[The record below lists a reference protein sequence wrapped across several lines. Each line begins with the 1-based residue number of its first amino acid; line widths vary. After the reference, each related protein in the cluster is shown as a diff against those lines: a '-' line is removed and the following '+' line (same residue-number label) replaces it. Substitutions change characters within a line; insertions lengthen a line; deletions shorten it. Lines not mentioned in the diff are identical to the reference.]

1 MDDMLPSVLQT
12 NAVDENQS
20 SQIESVI
27 QEADNHS
34 WVSGQFGKSKFV
46 LAKKGSALSTDGVLM
61 WKTKWDGYVHTT
73 DRFASFVRTSGGVNL
88 IKNCRLYMGGKL
100 VSETREV
107 GQKIALDNNFIPY
120 DARVEILDEKLIG
133 NARYYYDVGG
143 LLTLADDKLHDEVGF
158 RSPTNVESATLE
170 CAVRIDQLFPVLKDT
185 MLPSTLTGEMI
196 VEIDWEGSWNEC
208 MCESGATPFGDAQ
221 RVFEVVRPRLHLDY
235 ITFADE
241 VANALDAQIN
251 SAEGMTIPY
260 RQQVLVKSNLPTL
273 ATGASGRS
281 DIELGFSGRSVMK
294 IYVQKLSAVVSAQT
308 TNGATSQKCLL
319 LNTRSDGLLQE
330 KMQLI
335 VNNRNLFDREVEQV
349 SEMYSYLGQTADK
362 PAYLLSGSYNQ
373 VGALSGDA
381 NIFASDVSLPELKL
395 PRTTPR
401 TSVQADYQGR
411 QRYLGVNM
419 AKVRG
424 GAMGSN
430 DTPANSVQVGEA
442 PMVLRMSY
450 SSVTGGTDEKIVTA
464 EGAGGYSLNIWV
476 ECVRALVIRNGVL
489 DTINM

>member
-1 MDDMLPSVLQT
+1 MDNMLPSVLQT

-20 SQIESVI
+20 AQIESVI

-34 WVSGQFGKSKFV
+34 WVSGKFGKSKFV
-46 LAKKGSALSTDGVLM
+46 LAKKGSALSTDGVLI
-61 WKTKWDGYVHTT
+61 WKTKWDSYDHAQN
-73 DRFASFVRTSGGVNL
+73 RFASFVRTSGGVNL

-107 GQKIALDNNFIPY
+107 GQKITLDNNFIPY
-120 DARVEILDEKLIG
+120 DARVEILDEKLNG
-133 NARYYYDVGG
+133 NARYYYEADGT
-143 LLTLADDKLHDEVGF
+143 LKLADDKAHEQVGF
-158 RSPTNVESATLE
+158 RSPNNTETATLE
-170 CAVRIDQLFPVLKDT
+170 CAVRIDQLFPVLRDT
-185 MLPSTLTGEMI
+185 MLPSTLSGDII
-196 VEIDWEGSWNEC
+196 VEIDWEGEWTEC
-208 MCESGATPFGDAQ
+208 MCESGNVNFTDAQ
-221 RVFEVVRPRLHLDY
+221 RFFEVVRPRLHLDY

-241 VANALDAQIN
+241 VANALDAQIK

-260 RQQVLVKSNLPTL
+260 RQQVLVKSTL
-273 ATGASGRS
+273 NGLGANNTAGRQ

-294 IYVQKLSAVVSAQT
+294 IYVQKISNLV
-308 TNGATSQKCLL
+308 NPLL

-362 PAYLLSGSYNQ
+362 PAYLLAGTYNQ
-373 VGALSGDA
+373 VGNLTLGNTFNASVTLPATLALP
-381 NIFASDVSLPELKL
+381 NPK
-395 PRTTPR
+395 
-401 TSVQADYQGR
+401 TSVRVDYQGR
-411 QRYLGVNM
+411 QRYLGINL

-450 SSVTGGTDEKIVTA
+450 NSASGGTDETSN
-464 EGAGGYSLNIWV
+464 GADSKGAYKLNIWV
-476 ECVRALVIRNGVL
+476 ECVRALVIRNGQL

>member
-1 MDDMLPSVLQT
+1 MDNMLPSVLQT

-20 SQIESVI
+20 AQIESVI

-34 WVSGQFGKSKFV
+34 WVAGKFGKSKFV
-46 LAKKGSALSTDGVLM
+46 LAKKGSALSTDGVLL
-61 WKTKWDGYVHTT
+61 WKTIWASYVHTT

-88 IKNCRLYMGGKL
+88 IKNCRLYMGGRL

-120 DARVEILDEKLIG
+120 DARVEILDEKLNG
-133 NARYYYDVGG
+133 NARYAYNSTGF
-143 LLTLADDKLHDEVGF
+143 LQLADDKMHGEVGF
-158 RSPTNVESATLE
+158 RSPTASESATLE
-170 CAVRIDQLFPVLKDT
+170 CAVRLDQLFPVLRDT
-185 MLPSTLTGEMI
+185 MLPSTLTGDII
-196 VEIDWEGSWNEC
+196 VEIDWEGEWAEC
-208 MCESGATPFGDAQ
+208 MVESGATGFTDAT
-221 RVFEVVRPRLHLDY
+221 RIFEVVRPRLHLDY

-260 RQQVLVKSNLPTL
+260 RQQVLVKSNLNALVNNDT
-273 ATGASGRS
+273 AGRQ

-294 IYVQKLSAVVSAQT
+294 VYVQKISSVA
-308 TNGATSQKCLL
+308 NPLL
-319 LNTRSDGLLQE
+319 LNTRSDGLYQE
-330 KMQLI
+330 KLQLI

-362 PAYLLSGSYNQ
+362 PAYLLAGTYNQ
-373 VGALSGDA
+373 VGTLTGTNA
-381 NIFASDVSLPELKL
+381 NTFSPSIELPQLEVG
-395 PRTTPR
+395 TT
-401 TSVQADYQGR
+401 TINSVQLNYQGR
-411 QRYLGVNM
+411 NRYLGINL

-442 PMVLRMSY
+442 PMVLRLSY
-450 SSVTGGTDEKIVTA
+450 NSATGGTDEATNSTESK
-464 EGAGGYSLNIWV
+464 GAYDLNVWV

>member
-1 MDDMLPSVLQT
+1 MDNMLPSVLQT

-20 SQIESVI
+20 AQIESVI

-34 WVSGQFGKSKFV
+34 WVAGKFGKSKFV

-61 WKTKWDGYVHTT
+61 WKTKWDSYAPAT
-73 DRFASFVRTSGGVNL
+73 DRFASFVRTSGGCNL
-88 IKNCRLYMGGKL
+88 IKNCRLYMGGRL

-120 DARVEILDEKLIG
+120 DARVEILDEKLVG
-133 NARYYYDVGG
+133 NSRYYYDDAG
-143 LLTLADDKLHDEVGF
+143 LLTLADDKMHSEVGF
-158 RSPTNVESATLE
+158 RSPTANEGATLE
-170 CAVRIDQLFPVLKDT
+170 CAVRLDQLFPVLRDT
-185 MLPSTLTGEMI
+185 MLPSTLSGDMI
-196 VEIDWEGSWNEC
+196 VEIDWEGVWGEC
-208 MCESGATPFGDAQ
+208 MCESGSTGFTAAT

-260 RQQVLVKSNLPTL
+260 RQQVLVKSNLNAL
-273 ATGASGRS
+273 GATSTNIAGRQ

-294 IYVQKLSAVVSAQT
+294 IYVQKVSSV
-308 TNGATSQKCLL
+308 TNALL

-362 PAYLLSGSYNQ
+362 PAYLLAGTYNQ
-373 VGALSGDA
+373 VGLLTGNA
-381 NIFASDVSLPELKL
+381 NTFAPDVNLPQLVL
-395 PRTTPR
+395 GTTA
-401 TSVQADYQGR
+401 TASVRDNFQGR
-411 QRYLGVNM
+411 QRYLGVNL

-424 GAMGSN
+424 GAAGSN
-430 DTPANSVQVGEA
+430 DTPANSIQVGEA
-442 PMVLRMSY
+442 PMVLRLSY
-450 SSVTGGTDEKIVTA
+450 NSGSGGTDEPENNA
-464 EGAGGYSLNIWV
+464 ETQGAYSLNVWV

>member
-1 MDDMLPSVLQT
+1 MDNMLPSVLQT

-20 SQIESVI
+20 AQIESVI
-27 QEADNHS
+27 QEADSHS
-34 WVSGQFGKSKFV
+34 WVDGKFGKSKFV
-46 LAKKGSALSTDGVLM
+46 LAKKGSALSTDGVLL
-61 WKTKWDGYVHTT
+61 WKTKWSAYAPAT
-73 DRFASFVRTSGGVNL
+73 DRFCSFVRTSGGVNL

-120 DARVEILDEKLIG
+120 DARVEILDEKLVG
-133 NARYYYDVGG
+133 NARYFYNDTG
-143 LLTLADDKLHDEVGF
+143 LLTLADDKLHGEVGF
-158 RSPTNVESATLE
+158 RVPNNTETATAE
-170 CAVRIDQLFPVLKDT
+170 CAVRLDQLFPVLRDT
-185 MLPSTLTGEMI
+185 MLPSTLKGDI
-196 VEIDWEGSWNEC
+196 VVEIDWEGKWNEC
-208 MCESGATPFGDAQ
+208 MVESGAVDFTDAQ

-260 RQQVLVKSNLPTL
+260 RQQVLVKSNLNAL
-273 ATGASGRS
+273 GAGASGRQ
-281 DIELGFSGRSVMK
+281 DVELGFSGRSVMK
-294 IYVQKLSAVVSAQT
+294 IYVQKISSVVSAQADGKT
-308 TNGATSQKCLL
+308 KCLL

-330 KMQLI
+330 KLQLI

-362 PAYLLSGSYNQ
+362 PAYLLAGTYNQ
-373 VGALSGDA
+373 VGELSNNA
-381 NIFASDVSLPELKL
+381 NIFNGSVNLPQKTLGASVNAN
-395 PRTTPR
+395 
-401 TSVQADYQGR
+401 VQKDYQGR
-411 QRYLGVNM
+411 QRYLGINL

-424 GAMGSN
+424 GMSGSN

-442 PMVLRMSY
+442 PMILRMSY
-450 SSVTGGTDEKIVTA
+450 SSLTGGTDEKIATA
-464 EGAGGYSLNIWV
+464 EGAGSYALNVWV
-476 ECVRALVIRNGVL
+476 ECVRALVIRNGQL

>member
-1 MDDMLPSVLQT
+1 MPSILST
-12 NAVDENQS
+12 NAVDESQS

-34 WVSGQFGKSKFV
+34 WVLGQFGRSKFV

-61 WKTKWDGYVHTT
+61 WKTKWASY
-73 DRFASFVRTSGGVNL
+73 DRAQNRFVSFVRTCGGVNL
-88 IKNCRLYMGGKL
+88 IKNCRLYMGGRL

-120 DARVEILDEKLIG
+120 DARCEILDEKLNG
-133 NARYYYDVGG
+133 NGKYFYDDTGF
-143 LLTLADDKLHDEVGF
+143 LQLSADKDHSQVGF
-158 RSPTNVESATLE
+158 RVPNDTETATLE
-170 CAVRIDQLFPVLKDT
+170 CAVRLDQLFPVLRDT
-185 MLPSTLTGEMI
+185 MLPSTLSGDII
-196 VEIDWEGSWNEC
+196 VELDWEGKWGEI
-208 MCESGATPFGDAQ
+208 MVESGNVAFTDVM
-221 RVFEVVRPRLHLDY
+221 RNFEVVRPRLHLDY

-241 VANALDAQIN
+241 VSNALDAQIN
-251 SAEGMTIPY
+251 SPEGMTIPY
-260 RQQVLVKSNLPTL
+260 RQQVLVKSSLDLLT
-273 ATGASGRS
+273 AGASGRQ

-294 IYVQKLSAVVSAQT
+294 IYVQKVSTKVSAQV
-308 TNGATSQKCLL
+308 TNGLPQCLL

-335 VNNRNLFDREVEQV
+335 VNNRNLFDRDVEQV

-362 PAYLLSGSYNQ
+362 PAYLLAGTYNQ
-373 VGALSGDA
+373 VGALAGTQA
-381 NIFASDVSLPELKL
+381 NVFAPNVSLPELIAG
-395 PRTTPR
+395 TTQK

-411 QRYLGVNM
+411 QRYLGINL
-419 AKVRG
+419 AKMRG
-424 GAMGSN
+424 GSGGSN

-450 SSVTGGTDEKIVTA
+450 SSVTGGTDEQITTA

-476 ECVRALVIRNGVL
+476 ECVRALVIRNGQL

>member
-1 MDDMLPSVLQT
+1 MDNMLPSVLQT

-20 SQIESVI
+20 AQIESVI

-34 WVSGQFGKSKFV
+34 WVSGKFGKSKFV
-46 LAKKGSALSTDGVLM
+46 LAKKGSALSTDGVLL
-61 WKTKWDGYVHTT
+61 WKTIWASYAPDTT
-73 DRFASFVRTSGGVNL
+73 DRFASFVRTSGGCNL
-88 IKNCRLYMGGKL
+88 IKNCRLYMGGRL

-120 DARVEILDEKLIG
+120 DARVEILDEKLVG
-133 NARYYYDVGG
+133 NSRYYYDKDDG
-143 LLTLADDKLHDEVGF
+143 LLTLANDKMHGEVGF
-158 RSPTNVESATLE
+158 RSPTANEGATLE
-170 CAVRIDQLFPVLKDT
+170 CAVRLDQLFPVLRDT
-185 MLPSTLTGEMI
+185 MLPSTLSGDMI
-196 VEIDWEGSWNEC
+196 VEIDWEGEWAEC
-208 MCESGATPFGDAQ
+208 MCESGATNFTATE

-260 RQQVLVKSNLPTL
+260 RQQVLVKSNLNALVHNNT
-273 ATGASGRS
+273 AGRQ

-294 IYVQKLSAVVSAQT
+294 VYVQKVSSVA
-308 TNGATSQKCLL
+308 NPLL
-319 LNTRSDGLLQE
+319 RNTRSDGLLQE
-330 KMQLI
+330 KLQLI
-335 VNNRNLFDREVEQV
+335 VNNRNIFDREVEQV

-362 PAYLLSGSYNQ
+362 PAYLLAGTYNQ
-373 VGALSGDA
+373 VGLLTGNA
-381 NIFASDVSLPELKL
+381 NTFATSIELPQLAVG
-395 PRTTPR
+395 TTPITTVR
-401 TSVQADYQGR
+401 GDYQGR
-411 QRYLGVNM
+411 QRYLGINL

-424 GAMGSN
+424 GSAGSN

-450 SSVTGGTDEKIVTA
+450 NSASGGTDEASNNA
-464 EGAGGYSLNIWV
+464 ESKGAYSLNIWV

>member
-1 MDDMLPSVLQT
+1 MDNMLPSVLQT

-20 SQIESVI
+20 AQIESVI

-34 WVSGQFGKSKFV
+34 WISGKFGKSKFV
-46 LAKKGSALSTDGVLM
+46 LAKKGSALSTDGVLL
-61 WKTKWDGYVHTT
+61 WKTIWPSYAPAT

-88 IKNCRLYMGGKL
+88 IKNCRLYMGGRL

-133 NARYYYDVGG
+133 NARYAYDSDGF
-143 LLTLADDKLHDEVGF
+143 LQLADDKSHAQVGF
-158 RSPTNVESATLE
+158 RSPTATESATLE
-170 CAVRIDQLFPVLKDT
+170 CAVRIDQLFPVLRDT
-185 MLPSTLTGEMI
+185 MLPSTLSGDMI
-196 VEIDWEGSWNEC
+196 VEIDWEGEWAEC
-208 MCESGATPFGDAQ
+208 MCESGATGFTAAT

-260 RQQVLVKSNLPTL
+260 RQQVLVKSNLNALVDNDT
-273 ATGASGRS
+273 SGRQ

-294 IYVQKLSAVVSAQT
+294 IYVQKVSSVI
-308 TNGATSQKCLL
+308 NGLL

-362 PAYLLSGSYNQ
+362 PAYLLAGTYNQ
-373 VGALSGDA
+373 VGTLTGTNA
-381 NIFASDVSLPELKL
+381 NTFSPNIELPQLAVG
-395 PRTTPR
+395 TT
-401 TSVQADYQGR
+401 TTTTVQLNYQGR
-411 QRYLGVNM
+411 NRYLGINL

-442 PMVLRMSY
+442 PMVLRLSY
-450 SSVTGGTDEKIVTA
+450 NSASGGTDEATNSA
-464 EGAGGYSLNIWV
+464 ESKGAYALNVWV

>member
-1 MDDMLPSVLQT
+1 MDNMLPSVLQT

-20 SQIESVI
+20 AQIESVI

-34 WVSGQFGKSKFV
+34 WVAGKFGKSKFV

-61 WKTKWDGYVHTT
+61 WKTKWPSYAAGT
-73 DRFASFVRTSGGVNL
+73 DRFASFVRTSGGCNL
-88 IKNCRLYMGGKL
+88 IKNCRLYMGGRL

-120 DARVEILDEKLIG
+120 DARCEILDEKLIG
-133 NARYYYDVGG
+133 NAKYYYDGADG
-143 LLTLADDKLHDEVGF
+143 LLTLADDKSHGQVGF
-158 RSPTNVESATLE
+158 RSPTASESATLE
-170 CAVRIDQLFPVLKDT
+170 CAVRLDQLFPVLRDT
-185 MLPSTLTGEMI
+185 MLPSTLSGEMI
-196 VEIDWEGSWNEC
+196 VEIDWEGVWGEC
-208 MCESGATPFGDAQ
+208 MCESGATAFTAAQ
-221 RVFEVVRPRLHLDY
+221 RIFEVVRPRLHLDY

-251 SAEGMTIPY
+251 SVEGMTIPY
-260 RQQVLVKSNLPTL
+260 RQQVLVKSNLNALTNNDT
-273 ATGASGRS
+273 AGRQ

-294 IYVQKLSAVVSAQT
+294 VYIQKISSVA
-308 TNGATSQKCLL
+308 NPLL

-330 KMQLI
+330 KLQLI

-362 PAYLLSGSYNQ
+362 PAYLLAGTYNQ
-373 VGALSGDA
+373 VGLLTGNA
-381 NIFASDVSLPELKL
+381 NTFATNVNLPELTLGTQPKITV
-395 PRTTPR
+395 R
-401 TSVQADYQGR
+401 ADYQGR
-411 QRYLGVNM
+411 QRYLGINL

-424 GAMGSN
+424 GSAGSN

-450 SSVTGGTDEKIVTA
+450 NSASGGTDEASNTA
-464 EGAGGYSLNIWV
+464 ESKGAYSLNIWV

-489 DTINM
+489 DTVNM

>member
-1 MDDMLPSVLQT
+1 MEDMMPSVLQT

-34 WVSGQFGKSKFV
+34 WVAGKFGKSKFV

-61 WKTKWDGYVHTT
+61 WKTKWASYNPATN
-73 DRFASFVRTSGGVNL
+73 RFASFVRTSGGCNL

-120 DARVEILDEKLIG
+120 DARVEILDEKLNG
-133 NARYYYDVGG
+133 NAKYYYDANG
-143 LLTLADDKLHDEVGF
+143 LLQLADDKAHSQVGF
-158 RSPTNVESATLE
+158 RVPNATETATLE
-170 CAVRIDQLFPVLKDT
+170 CAVRLDQLFPVLRDT
-185 MLPSTLTGEMI
+185 MLPSTLTGDII
-196 VEIDWEGSWNEC
+196 VEIDWEGEWGEC
-208 MCESGATPFGDAQ
+208 MVESGAVAFDAAT
-221 RVFEVVRPRLHLDY
+221 RIFEVVRPRLHLDY

-251 SAEGMTIPY
+251 SPQGMTIPY
-260 RQQVLVKSNLPTL
+260 RQQVLVKSSLNALTSNDT
-273 ATGASGRS
+273 AGRQ
-281 DIELGFSGRSVMK
+281 DVELGFSGRSVMK
-294 IYVQKLSAVVSAQT
+294 VYVQKVSSA
-308 TNGATSQKCLL
+308 TNALL
-319 LNTRSDGLLQE
+319 LKTRSDGLYQE
-330 KMQLI
+330 KLQLV

-362 PAYLLSGSYNQ
+362 PAYLLAGTYNQ
-373 VGALSGDA
+373 VGTLSGNGNTFNA
-381 NIFASDVSLPELKL
+381 NVNLPESAVG
-395 PRTTPR
+395 TTPI
-401 TSVQADYQGR
+401 TSVRADYQGR
-411 QRYLGVNM
+411 QRYLGINL

-450 SSVTGGTDEKIVTA
+450 NSASGGSNETTNTA
-464 EGAGGYSLNIWV
+464 ESKGAYALNIWV
-476 ECVRALVIRNGVL
+476 ECVRALVIRNGQL